1 MKDMKPSGNRNPH
14 ENKYIVTVSQSSS
27 PKRRFLIAILVAII
41 LVVVGVLLAVLIP
54 TYMRGKGKPESSSGK
69 LCYLFIS
76 HCDANS

>member
-1 MKDMKPSGNRNPH
+1 MEEMKPSGNRNPCK
-14 ENKYIVTVSQSSS
+14 NKYIVTVPQSSS
-27 PKRRFLIAILVAII
+27 PKRRLLMAILVAII